1 MIRKLKYIFLILLSS
16 ILFTTNSTF
25 VYAHGSGMMA
35 PITTPAPKNQ
45 TEPES
50 SDTATIESSKGSVAN
65 IVVPVQPNPSTV
77 EETKIAFNSFDELL
91 EHYLTN
97 VEDYKDF
104 SDEKKDKIRAYMHD
118 DQYCSSADREGA
130 FNQYNFGRAGG
141 LELHQLIEEA
151 VDFFE
156 VKGGQVINEA
166 EINGINDSESIAA
179 GDMYAQDTSKA
190 GIKIAKSN
198 GKAGKLERHL
208 AKFVAGVGDSLNN
221 ILIDCDASLDNL
233 IYGRLIKYGTNYYYY
248 EHVKGNPY
256 GIIAS
261 YVYIIFRNIAIPIV
275 FIFIF
280 FRFVKSAWNSGSS
293 KQRRELVDGLTR
305 GVFVLGFLALMPWFV
320 DAMIAFKDVLLNY
333 FNKSFNGNMSDLF
346 GLSAKDNATIVGYYR
361 EVYTHSK
368 RFVNAALY
376 LGAVCIAIFYAV
388 TYISTAVATMVNVI
402 FFPFVA
408 VFSLEDSK
416 LTNTWFKEIIGNVF
430 NPVLDCVLLLMPML
444 IQQLCGGDLR
454 GYLITLLCSYSI
466 IPSRSIIR
474 RMLGVGGSMRS
485 ELLGFGAL
493 MAAGRMMSGISRRAK
508 NGISNTVGA
517 IKDAKENH
525 DLANMY
531 ADLARA
537 NGDEHS

>member
-1 MIRKLKYIFLILLSS
+1 MIKKIKYIFLILLSVA
-16 ILFTTNSTF
+16 LFATNSTF
-25 VYAHGSGMMA
+25 VYAHGSGIMA

-45 TEPES
+45 TEPEP
-50 SDTATIESSKGSVAN
+50 SDTASVESSKESDDKSTST
-65 IVVPVQPNPSTV
+65 VQPNPSTV

-97 VEDYKDF
+97 VEDYKEF
-104 SDEKKDKIRAYMHD
+104 SDEKKDKIRAYIHD
-118 DQYCSSADREGA
+118 DQYCSSADREEV
-130 FNQYNFGRAGG
+130 FKEYQYTRCGDMALRN
-141 LELHQLIEEA
+141 LIKKA

-166 EINGINDSESIAA
+166 EINAINDSESIAA
-179 GDMYAQDTSKA
+179 GDMYAHDYSEA
-190 GIKIAKSN
+190 GGIKIAKSN
-198 GKAGKLERHL
+198 GRAGKLEEHL
-208 AKFVAGVGDSLNN
+208 AEFVAGVGDSLNN

-261 YVYIIFRNIAIPIV
+261 YVYIIFRNIAIPII

-320 DAMIAFKDVLLNY
+320 DAMIAFKDILLNY

-346 GLSAKDNATIVGYYR
+346 GLSAKDNTTIVGYYR
-361 EVYTHSK
+361 DVYTHSK

-376 LGAVCIAIFYAV
+376 LGTVCITIFYAV

-416 LTNTWFKEIIGNVF
+416 LTNTWFKEMIGNIF
-430 NPVLDCVLLLMPML
+430 NPVLDCVLLLMPMI

-531 ADLARA
+531 
-537 NGDEHS
+537 SWIKK